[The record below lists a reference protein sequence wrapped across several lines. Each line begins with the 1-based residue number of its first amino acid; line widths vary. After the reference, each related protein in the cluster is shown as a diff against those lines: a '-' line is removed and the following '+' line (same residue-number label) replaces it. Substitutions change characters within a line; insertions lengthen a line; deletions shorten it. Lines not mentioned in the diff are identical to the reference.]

1 MGKLSGRCW
10 SGGESPKCPLLFASP
25 NFAKR
30 WVKRTQKNE
39 ALAEKRRRE
48 AAELTF
54 LRARSSIGVRSCPV
68 GCRGHPTTLGGSRGS
83 PNGAGRRSR
92 GCAAVQRTAPRCAK
106 VLLRP
111 AESNADPHRYPA
123 KAVVKWS
130 ANVLGIGSFG
140 SALHGGHAENESSA

>member
-30 WVKRTQKNE
+30 WVKRTQKMKLSLRKE
-39 ALAEKRRRE
+39 EKRQSSLFSGLDPALGSAAARWVAE
-48 AAELTF
+48 ATPQLW
-54 LRARSSIGVRSCPV
+54 GVP
-68 GCRGHPTTLGGSRGS
+68 
-83 PNGAGRRSR
+83 GAPGRRSR
-92 GCAAVQRTAPRCAK
+92 GCAAVQRTAPLCAK

-123 KAVVKWS
+123 KAVVKWN

>member
-1 MGKLSGRCW
+1 MPSALCKPELLQTMG
-10 SGGESPKCPLLFASP
+10 EA
-25 NFAKR
+25 NA
-30 WVKRTQKNE
+30 KNE

-68 GCRGHPTTLGGSRGS
+68 GCRGHPTTLGGSQGS

-92 GCAAVQRTAPRCAK
+92 GCAAVQRMAPRCAK

-123 KAVVKWS
+123 KAVVKWN

>member
-1 MGKLSGRCW
+1 MPSALCKPELRQTMGEANAKMKLSLRKGEEKRQSSLF
-10 SGGESPKCPLLFASP
+10 SGLDPALGSA
-25 NFAKR
+25 AAR
-30 WVKRTQKNE
+30 WVAE
-39 ALAEKRRRE
+39 ATPQLW
-48 AAELTF
+48 
-54 LRARSSIGVRSCPV
+54 GVP
-68 GCRGHPTTLGGSRGS
+68 
-83 PNGAGRRSR
+83 GAPGRRSR

-123 KAVVKWS
+123 KAVVKWN